1 MGMEREIIIG
11 VIGLIGVYVFYR
23 MLSGSSMEQ
32 IEADP
37 YIDVLNDEKYKV
49 KGQWDK

>member
-1 MGMEREIIIG
+1 MAKEILIG
-11 VIGLIGVYVFYR
+11 VLGLIGVYILYKI
-23 MLSGSSMEQ
+23 LSGNSPEAV
-32 IEADP
+32 EADP